1 MYGDQLW
8 TLDLRFLKSK
18 IAVGV
23 SNNVYCTAKTKID
36 LFFAS

>member
-18 IAVGV
+18 IAVDVGY
-23 SNNVYCTAKTKID
+23 NVYCTAKTKID